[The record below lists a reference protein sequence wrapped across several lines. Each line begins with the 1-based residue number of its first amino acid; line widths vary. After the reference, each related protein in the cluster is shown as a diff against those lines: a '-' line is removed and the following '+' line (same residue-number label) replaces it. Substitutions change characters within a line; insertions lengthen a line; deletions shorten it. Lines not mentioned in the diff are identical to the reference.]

1 MKYFIVI
8 FISIVILFNVYN
20 LGKKSVKISEV
31 VKTDTITKVDTV
43 IVEKPIPDTIYLT
56 KIVTDTVYSTDSVKV
71 EVQLP
76 IETQTYTD
84 DSTYN
89 VQISGFKAE
98 LDKIEVFP
106 RTTTI
111 YKEKVQEIALKQP
124 LIKHGVQVGVGYG
137 MINNKP
143 DFYIGYGISI
153 NF

>member
-76 IETQTYTD
+76 IETKTYTD

-111 YKEKVQEIALKQP
+111 HKEKVQEIALKRP
-124 LIKHGVQVGVGYG
+124 LINHSLQVGVGYG

>member
-76 IETQTYTD
+76 IETKTYTD

-111 YKEKVQEIALKQP
+111 YKEKVQEIALKRP
-124 LIKHGVQVGVGYG
+124 IINHSLQVGVGYG
-137 MINNKP
+137 MIHNKP
-143 DFYIGYGISI
+143 DLFIGYGISI

>member
-8 FISIVILFNVYN
+8 FISIVILFNTYN

-76 IETQTYTD
+76 IETKTYTD